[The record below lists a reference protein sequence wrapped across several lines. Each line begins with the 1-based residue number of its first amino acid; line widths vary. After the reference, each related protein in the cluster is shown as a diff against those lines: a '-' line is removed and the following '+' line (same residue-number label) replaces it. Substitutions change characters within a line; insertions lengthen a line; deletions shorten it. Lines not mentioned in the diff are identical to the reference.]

1 LLGSNLSIRYLGISL
16 VDKKIAGC
24 YKNLIA
30 EVIAAHV
37 FGRFS
42 GVLPSGTIR
51 SFSRV
56 ERILLF
62 FGIFLIS
69 VYVANRVYSG
79 VYSHASVQS
88 FWAHQTSSPI
98 LAEVQ
103 SKRRSGTPDF
113 RLWSEK
119 RIRAY
124 QASLAA
130 NVAPP
135 LGVLEISAL
144 QLRVPILEG
153 TDELTL
159 DRAVGHIA
167 GTASFGGDGNIGIA
181 GHRDGFFRGLKDI
194 RVGQTIDVYTQR
206 GRSRYVVDEIQIVSP
221 DDVSVLA
228 PRAEPSLTLVTCY
241 PFYFVGSAPSRYIV
255 HATLAYGDEAK
266 APIDGRTN

>member
-1 LLGSNLSIRYLGISL
+1 
-16 VDKKIAGC
+16 
-24 YKNLIA
+24 
-30 EVIAAHV
+30 
-37 FGRFS
+37 
-42 GVLPSGTIR
+42 VLPSGTMR
-51 SFSRV
+51 SFSKL
-56 ERILLF
+56 EKILLF
-62 FGIFLIS
+62 FGIVLVF
-69 VYVANRVYSG
+69 VYVGNRAYSAM
-79 VYSHASVQS
+79 YSQASVQS

-103 SKRRSGTPDF
+103 SKWPSGIPDF

-119 RIRAY
+119 RILAY
-124 QASLAA
+124 KASLAA

-153 TDELTL
+153 TDDLTL
-159 DRAVGHIA
+159 DRGVGHIA
-167 GTASFGGDGNIGIA
+167 GTAPLGEPGNIGIA

-194 RVGQTIDVYTQR
+194 HIGEAIDVHTQR

-228 PRAEPSLTLVTCY
+228 PRADPSLTLVTCY

-266 APIDGRTN
+266 ARMDGRTN

>member
-1 LLGSNLSIRYLGISL
+1 MP
-16 VDKKIAGC
+16 
-24 YKNLIA
+24 
-30 EVIAAHV
+30 
-37 FGRFS
+37 
-42 GVLPSGTIR
+42 PSGNIR
-51 SFSRV
+51 SFSKP

-62 FGIFLIS
+62 FGIFLVS
-69 VYVANRVYSG
+69 VYVTNRVYSG
-79 VYSHASVQS
+79 IYSHASVQS
-88 FWAHQTSSPI
+88 FWAHQTSFPI
-98 LAEVQ
+98 LAGVQ

-119 RIRAY
+119 RIRSY

-144 QLRVPILEG
+144 QLHVPVLEG
-153 TDELTL
+153 TDDLTL
-159 DRAVGHIA
+159 DRGVGHIA
-167 GTASFGGDGNIGIA
+167 GTAPLGEPGNIGIA
-181 GHRDGFFRGLKDI
+181 GHRDGFFRVLKDI
-194 RVGQTIDVYTQR
+194 HVGDTIDVHTQR

-266 APIDGRTN
+266 TRIDGRTN